1 MPLATARSSGADAA
15 RTERTGG
22 SPDGLRGRQGVA
34 ARQGARWGL
43 RRSVR
48 FRTPSLRAEVA
59 RDHPALLSYR
69 LDASH
74 AGLGKPAETQR
85 TTRPRATYAGSL
97 GASGSSTIDITVRA
111 APSLSIGVEFLTS
124 WRFAGPGSLRAA
136 STSQALLNPTVAGSS
151 DVRTSNVGIPS
162 DADAIVARVTRAT
175 LAISFARVITVIVGS
190 PSSGS
195 SSWSSALLTLH
206 SSSADGFASR
216 SSASQFEVDCVQR
229 PTGSERI
236 TG

>member
-34 ARQGARWGL
+34 ARLGARWGL

-74 AGLGKPAETQR
+74 AGLGKQVETSPSQQL
-85 TTRPRATYAGSL
+85 RPTIRRVRRDSGRLIITDRVCKKHPLHRQPLPTNRQKYPGQLLQIDEAG
-97 GASGSSTIDITVRA
+97 GDAKDHET
-111 APSLSIGVEFLTS
+111 P
-124 WRFAGPGSLRAA
+124 
-136 STSQALLNPTVAGSS
+136 
-151 DVRTSNVGIPS
+151 SNVRREFGGIR
-162 DADAIVARVTRAT
+162 IEHHRYYRQGRA
-175 LAISFARVITVIVGS
+175 VIVHRRGVLDELEVR
-190 PSSGS
+190 GT
-195 SSWSSALLTLH
+195 WFVT
-206 SSSADGFASR
+206 SR
-216 SSASQFEVDCVQR
+216 QH
-229 PTGSERI
+229 I
-236 TG
+236 